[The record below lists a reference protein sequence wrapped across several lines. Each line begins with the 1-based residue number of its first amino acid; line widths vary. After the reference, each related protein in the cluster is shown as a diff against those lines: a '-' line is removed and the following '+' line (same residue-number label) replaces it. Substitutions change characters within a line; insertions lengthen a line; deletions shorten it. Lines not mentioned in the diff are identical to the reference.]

1 MNVQVKQGIPERLL
15 YLRDRSIIVVNLNVD
30 REVRWR
36 WPTRRLRK
44 FKFERRVGRTVVNP
58 LVAVM
63 DRIGIRS
70 SSVVELETAGAKS
83 GQPRRVPLIG
93 RADDGG
99 VWVISQHGRR
109 AGWAH
114 NIAADPKVRVRVNNE
129 WRSGTAAFV
138 PHDDVVARARSFG
151 GNSKLSQSATAIGMR
166 ALQSDPISVRI
177 TYTD

>member
-1 MNVQVKQGIPERLL
+1 MAA
-15 YLRDRSIIVVNLNVD
+15 VD
-30 REVRWR
+30 SRKAV
-36 WPTRRLRK
+36 RK
-44 FKFERRVGRTVVNP
+44 FKFERRVGRAIVNP
-58 LVAVM
+58 LVAALAN
-63 DRIGIRS
+63 IGIRS
-70 SSVVELETAGAKS
+70 SSVVELETTGAKS
-83 GQPRRVPLIG
+83 GQPRRVPLTC

-138 PHDDVVARARSFG
+138 ADDDVAARARSFG
-151 GNSKLSQSATAIGMR
+151 GKNKLSRSATAIGMR

-177 TYTD
+177 TYAD